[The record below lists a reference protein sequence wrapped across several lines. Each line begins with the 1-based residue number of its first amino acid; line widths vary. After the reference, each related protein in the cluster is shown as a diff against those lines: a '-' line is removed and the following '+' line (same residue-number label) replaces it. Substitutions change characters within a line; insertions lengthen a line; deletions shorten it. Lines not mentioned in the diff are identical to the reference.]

1 CACPNSYTGHTC
13 ETDTSSSS
21 SVFVSCLDDAW
32 NITVDLQPLRQK
44 YPDFD
49 PDECYI
55 GFDNVNC
62 TGSIHGDSLYF
73 GQNYKDCKTIGKN
86 LTEGIEY
93 SNELLC
99 ARHDRLYHFIIREV
113 RLQVKLLCKFFSLD
127 VVSSTP
133 TDRQVHLQYFSDP
146 ALTRA
151 KDFNRCRAGEKLYV
165 RALSDVTDSNIKMR
179 LSHCYITPA
188 VITDLGMQYYIIKDG
203 CVIDPNA
210 VVFYQLDHETRFS
223 FQYVEFSNSHGTV
236 HLYCNATFCQKN
248 EHSPACQPT
257 CSSHVARSL
266 RENYVI
272 NIQNDTDNDEEK
284 RR

>member
-1 CACPNSYTGHTC
+1 MKSFLAISLNS
-13 ETDTSSSS
+13 
-21 SVFVSCLDDAW
+21 
-32 NITVDLQPLRQK
+32 LQ
-44 YPDFD
+44 
-49 PDECYI
+49 
-55 GFDNVNC
+55 
-62 TGSIHGDSLYF
+62 
-73 GQNYKDCKTIGKN
+73 N

-151 KDFNRCRAGEKLYV
+151 KDFNRCQAGEKLYV

-203 CVIDPNA
+203 
-210 VVFYQLDHETRFS
+210 
-223 FQYVEFSNSHGTV
+223 
-236 HLYCNATFCQKN
+236 
-248 EHSPACQPT
+248 
-257 CSSHVARSL
+257 
-266 RENYVI
+266 
-272 NIQNDTDNDEEK
+272 
-284 RR
+284 